1 MNKQQQGPPKLSLK
15 LIRWL
20 CKPELA
26 EEIEGNLIEYHLQN
40 SRSAVRFAGLRY
52 WFELIYYLRPSTLK
66 KFKYSK
72 SNFMFNFN
80 PLLTIRSLFK
90 QGANSVINV
99 LGFSLGLVCV
109 FFLYFHIKSEMSYD
123 DFHTDK
129 DKIYRAVRTNQDD
142 TGTSYVGVTSGPYAP
157 ALKNDFPNSIQA
169 TCRVQNSDVLITYK
183 DQQYF
188 EDKILLADSNFFS
201 FFSFPL
207 LEGTPDQA
215 LNGLTEAVLTKA
227 TARKYFGSEDPIGKI
242 IRLDNQA
249 DFLVAGVMDNP
260 PAKTHLGDFSMV
272 LNINVYNLDGW
283 WNNGLIT
290 YVKVESPEEAAYV
303 NEQLGGFMTK
313 YLGED
318 FKAYNIDIGLELEAL
333 TDIYFNNSTTFDW
346 AQHGNLNTIYIL
358 SLVALAILLIAC
370 FNYVNLSVAQSFK
383 RAKEIAVRK
392 VLGGHKSRL
401 VLQFLGESFTILLFA
416 TALAIGVSAL
426 LNPLLNNYFELNIRF
441 DWADTNLLIFGASL
455 IFGTLLLAGL
465 YPALLLSSFNPLKVM
480 KGNISRSGKN
490 GILRKSL
497 VIAQFLIAIFMIATT
512 LLISRQMQFV
522 QNKDLGFDR
531 EAVMMLDINTT
542 DLRNNM
548 EAFKASFEDDP
559 NILSVTAVGG
569 EPGGFHDATTLQRQ
583 GSEENHRVRIG
594 WGDEDYFETFGIN
607 IIHGRSFEQN
617 LQSDERQTA
626 VINEQAMKL
635 LGLTPETV
643 LETRVTIPSWDL
655 NLRIIGVSRDYNFT
669 SLKEQLEPLIIVH
682 GMRYRKVALK
692 MNAANL
698 TDAISSVNDSWEQF
712 SPDYPIEYGFL
723 DESIARLYEQE
734 AKQSKVFTAF
744 AGISIF
750 LACMGVFG
758 LATHTARQR
767 QKELGIRKV
776 LGATASQIIGM
787 LSKEFVLLIALAAMV
802 AIPVAWYFMSR
813 WLNDF
818 AYQIN
823 ISDNWHIF
831 LFSGL
836 AVGLIAFFT
845 IGFKTWRA
853 AVSSPTESIRYE

>member
-1 MNKQQQGPPKLSLK
+1 MNKQQGPPKFSLR

-20 CKPELA
+20 CKTELA
-26 EEIEGNLIEYHLQN
+26 EEIEGNLVEYHLQN
-40 SRSAVRFAGLRY
+40 SRSAVRFARLRY
-52 WFELIYYLRPSTLK
+52 WFELINYLRPSTLK

-72 SNFMFNFN
+72 PSFMFNFN

-129 DKIYRAVRTNQDD
+129 DKIYRAVRTNQNE

-157 ALKNDFPNSIQA
+157 ALKNDFPNSILA
-169 TCRVQNSDVLITYK
+169 TCRVQNSDVLMTYE
-183 DQQYF
+183 DQQFF
-188 EDKILLADSNFFS
+188 EKNILLADSNFFS

-207 LEGTPDQA
+207 LEGTPDQV
-215 LNGLTEAVLTKA
+215 LNGLTEAVLTRQ
-227 TARKYFGSEDPIGKI
+227 TARKYFGNEDPIGKI
-242 IRLDNQA
+242 IRLDNQE

-290 YVKVESPEEAAYV
+290 YVKVESQEEAAYV

-401 VLQFLGESFTILLFA
+401 VVQFLGESFTILLFA

-441 DWADTNLLIFGASL
+441 DWADTNLLVFGVSL

-490 GILRKSL
+490 GVLRKSL

-512 LLISRQMQFV
+512 LLISRQMQFI

-531 EAVMMLDINTT
+531 EAVMMLDINTA
-542 DLRNNM
+542 DLRSNM
-548 EAFKASFEDDP
+548 EAFKASFEDNP

-569 EPGGFHDATTLQRQ
+569 EPGGFHDATTLNKV
-583 GSEENHRVRIG
+583 GSEENYRMRIG

-607 IIHGRSFEQN
+607 IIHGRSFGQN

-669 SLKEQLEPLIIVH
+669 SLKEQMEPLIIVH

-698 TDAISSVNDSWEQF
+698 TDAISSVNNSWEQF

-734 AKQSKVFTAF
+734 TKQSKVFKAF

-776 LGATASQIIGM
+776 LGATASQIIRL
-787 LSKEFVLLIALAAMV
+787 LSKEFVLLIVIAAMV
-802 AIPVAWYFMSR
+802 AVPFAWYFMSR
-813 WLNDF
+813 WLDDF

-831 LFSGL
+831 LLSGL
-836 AVGLIAFFT
+836 AVGLIAFCT

-853 AVSSPTESIRYE
+853 AVSNPTESIRYE